1 MNNRTSLEGHGRF
14 FCPTILL
21 ELRSPLSAAL
31 HFSLCTNLH
40 GTEIC
45 GVMDQVGWAIEK
57 NEPLLVPR
65 EGVSV

>member
-45 GVMDQVGWAIEK
+45 GVMDQVGWAIE
-57 NEPLLVPR
+57 
-65 EGVSV
+65 